1 MLNINADSVVLTKAE
16 YSVLIEDA
24 RARRKLAL
32 SREER
37 DAIIFA
43 IRKLSVADIYGESP
57 DEKIRHLQTMVNV
70 AKKLEG
76 Y

>member
-1 MLNINADSVVLTKAE
+1 MLNINADSVILSKSE
-16 YSVLIEDA
+16 YMALLEE
-24 RARRKLAL
+24 ARRKLAFT
-32 SREER
+32 RAEC

-43 IRKLSVADIYGESP
+43 IRKLSVADIYGETP
-57 DEKIRHLQTMVNV
+57 DEKIHHLNTLVNV

>member
-1 MLNINADSVVLTKAE
+1 MLNINADSVILSKSE
-16 YSVLIEDA
+16 YMGLIEDA
-24 RARRKLAL
+24 RRKH
-32 SREER
+32 SFTRDEC

-43 IRKLSVADIYGESP
+43 IRKLSVADIYGETP
-57 DEKIRHLQTMVNV
+57 EEKIHHLQTLVNV

>member
-1 MLNINADSVVLTKAE
+1 MLNINADSVILSKSEYMVL
-16 YSVLIEDA
+16 LEDA
-24 RARRKLAL
+24 TARRKHAFT
-32 SREER
+32 REEC

-43 IRKLSVADIYGESP
+43 IRKLSVADIYGETP
-57 DEKIRHLQTMVNV
+57 DEKIHHLNTLVNV

>member
-1 MLNINADSVVLTKAE
+1 MLNINADSVILSKSEYMVLLE
-16 YSVLIEDA
+16 E
-24 RARRKLAL
+24 ARRKLAFT
-32 SREER
+32 REEC

-43 IRKLSVADIYGESP
+43 IRKLSVADIYGETP
-57 DEKIRHLQTMVNV
+57 DEKIHHLNTLVNV